1 MRKNSTLVE
10 ELISGLMKKGSLS
23 KMDEHLISSLI
34 LIGMDHDDRLLSVK
48 NASYK
53 KGYRNGVASVFV
65 GAVLARII
73 KNLLK

>member
-23 KMDEHLISSLI
+23 EMDEHLISSLI
-34 LIGMDHDDRLLSVK
+34 LIGMDHDIRLLDVK
-48 NASYK
+48 KASYK
-53 KGYRNGVASVFV
+53 KGYYNGIASVFV